1 MDKAVFLCA
10 GGDLR
15 QVYMC
20 EKLCA
25 FGKVYE
31 LGIDGAV
38 GAEVLSSTEDM
49 PEMADVLVLPLLS
62 CGDSID
68 IGGEKVRLES
78 LVSLVKTGGL
88 VLGGRISAEQEKLF
102 SQMGLQIEDYF
113 KRESLAV
120 KNSIPTA
127 EGALMIAMV
136 NSADTV
142 FGSDVL
148 VIGFG
153 RTGKCCARLFKAAG
167 AECSVAA
174 RRPEVLAQAWS
185 EGFDSFPLIELAEN
199 IGRFD
204 TIINTVPAMVLT
216 EDVLASVKTGCTV
229 IDLASKPGGTD
240 FAAAK
245 RLEINA
251 IHALALPGKAA
262 PAAAGRMIAETI
274 REITDERGIT
284 NCQQKTN

>member
-15 QVYMC
+15 QKYMC

-25 FGKVYE
+25 FGKVYA
-31 LGIDGAV
+31 LGIEGAV
-38 GAEVLSSTEDM
+38 GAEVISSPEDM
-49 PEMADVLVLPLLS
+49 PESADVLVLPIMS
-62 CGDSID
+62 EGDSID
-68 IGGEKVRLES
+68 IGGEKIRLERLAS
-78 LVSLVKTGGL
+78 RVKAGGL
-88 VLGGRISAEQEKLF
+88 VLGGKISAEQEKLF
-102 SQMGLQIEDYF
+102 SEKGLFTEDYF

-127 EGALMIAMV
+127 EGALMIAMG

-142 FGSDVL
+142 FGSKVL
-148 VIGFG
+148 ILGFG
-153 RTGKCCARLFKAAG
+153 RTGKCCARLFKAVG
-167 AECSVAA
+167 AECTVSA
-174 RRPEVLAQAWS
+174 RRPEVLAQAWT
-185 EGFDSFPLIELAEN
+185 EGFYTFPMSELRDE

-204 TIINTVPAMVLT
+204 TIINTVPAMILT
-216 EDVLASVKTGCTV
+216 EEILALTKAGGVV

-251 IHALALPGKAA
+251 KHALALPGKVA
-262 PAAAGRMIAETI
+262 PAAAGRLIAETI

-284 NCQQKTN
+284 NCREKTN

>member
-1 MDKAVFLCA
+1 MEKAVFLCA

-20 EKLCA
+20 EELCT
-25 FGKVYE
+25 FGKVYA
-31 LGIDGAV
+31 LGIDGA
-38 GAEVLSSTEDM
+38 EETEKLISFEDM

-62 CGDSID
+62 GGDSID
-68 IGGEKVRLES
+68 IGGEKVSLEK
-78 LVSLVKTGGL
+78 LATRVKSGGL

-102 SQMGLQIEDYF
+102 LRMNLQVEDYF

-127 EGALMIAMV
+127 EGALMMAMG

-142 FGSDVL
+142 FGSKVL
-148 VIGFG
+148 IIGFG
-153 RTGKCCARLFKAAG
+153 RTGKCCVRLFKAVG

-174 RRPEVLAQAWS
+174 RRSEVLAQAWS
-185 EGFDSFPLIELAEN
+185 EGFDSFPMTELAEN

-216 EDVLASVKTGCTV
+216 EDILASVKTGCTV
-229 IDLASKPGGTD
+229 IDLASKSGGTD

-262 PAAAGRMIAETI
+262 PAAAGRIIAETI

-284 NCQQKTN
+284 NCRQKTD